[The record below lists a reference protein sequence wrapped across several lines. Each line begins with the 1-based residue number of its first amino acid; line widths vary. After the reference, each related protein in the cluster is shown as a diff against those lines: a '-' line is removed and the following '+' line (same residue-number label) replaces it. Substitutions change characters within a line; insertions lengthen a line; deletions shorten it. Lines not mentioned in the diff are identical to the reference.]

1 MSAKTANPPAIAPPA
16 PPLTIDEIFS
26 EISVFASS
34 ISSRTSS
41 DAFVETSVTTSPS
54 DFSAGPLSHVA
65 GPEGVD
71 GLRENDPAGKRGQ
84 LRHLRAAYVLG
95 GVVGLPGGL

>member
-1 MSAKTANPPAIAPPA
+1 MSAKTAKTPAIAATA

-54 DFSAGPLSHVA
+54 DFPAVPLSLMAGPQR
-65 GPEGVD
+65 VD
-71 GLRENDPAGKRGQ
+71 DLREDEPAGKRGQ
-84 LRHLRAAYVLG
+84 HRHLRAAYVLG
-95 GVVGLPGGL
+95 GLVGLPG